1 MNEIRN
7 AIELIENAPSKVA
20 STFISSLLASRAIER
35 INARKFELD
44 EEAAQQAPVEQPD
57 EVDAAMKEIELAMA
71 QKNLEM
77 MDTQDDLVRQ
87 QAAMSDPTGAKELF
101 LKSYMYKDQIV
112 TLKKVGSGVSSPV
125 VVYVDRGNGPEKLD
139 TFLTTGQAERE
150 SKKILKLQAKQMKKI
165 EKEQKKQEASVQ
177 EASIEALESAEL
189 DGVLMLHED
198 EGIGFLTFEEAS
210 DALEIYKRLN
220 NTNKRAFEKKLKSSE
235 DEATDMIHHFQ
246 ERLKRDII

>member
-1 MNEIRN
+1 MTTTRDYVRRIILRQTDEEIKEQDKQIDFERERGLLPDKTQQRILMNEIRN

-77 MDTQDDLVRQ
+77 MVTQDDLVRQ

-112 TLKKVGSGVSSPV
+112 TLKKVGQVFCPCGCL
-125 VVYVDRGNGPEKLD
+125 R
-139 TFLTTGQAERE
+139 
-150 SKKILKLQAKQMKKI
+150 
-165 EKEQKKQEASVQ
+165 
-177 EASIEALESAEL
+177 
-189 DGVLMLHED
+189 
-198 EGIGFLTFEEAS
+198 
-210 DALEIYKRLN
+210 
-220 NTNKRAFEKKLKSSE
+220 
-235 DEATDMIHHFQ
+235 
-246 ERLKRDII
+246 

>member
-1 MNEIRN
+1 
-7 AIELIENAPSKVA
+7 
-20 STFISSLLASRAIER
+20 
-35 INARKFELD
+35 
-44 EEAAQQAPVEQPD
+44 
-57 EVDAAMKEIELAMA
+57 
-71 QKNLEM
+71 
-77 MDTQDDLVRQ
+77 
-87 QAAMSDPTGAKELF
+87 
-101 LKSYMYKDQIV
+101 
-112 TLKKVGSGVSSPV
+112 
-125 VVYVDRGNGPEKLD
+125 
-139 TFLTTGQAERE
+139 
-150 SKKILKLQAKQMKKI
+150 MKKI

-198 EGIGFLTFEEAS
+198 EYWILTFEEAS